1 MLFITVCISFAS
13 CKGKSAKV
21 SEPASNDTTKYFQVA
36 EYIQSQ
42 VKEISSTPFFIY
54 KLTTEGDKKD
64 STPITNAE
72 TSELA
77 QQFTKPDLNDHSI
90 KKYYIESVFFD
101 ETTKTF
107 SINYSTTNKE
117 LELQNVDVILKE
129 DGKTVKRIFLRK
141 FLNYSDSSVIE
152 QLSWKPNES
161 FQIDRLVQLPSQQE
175 VSRQTQVIWNVKG

>member
-1 MLFITVCISFAS
+1 MTIVIGVAS
-13 CKGKSAKV
+13 CKGNTAKE

-42 VKEISSTPFFIY
+42 VKEINGTPFFIY
-54 KLTTEGDKKD
+54 KLTIEGDKKD
-64 STPITNAE
+64 STTISNEE

-77 QQFTKPDLNDHSI
+77 KQFTKPDLNDRSI
-90 KKYYIESVFFD
+90 KKYYTESVFFD

-117 LELQNVDVILKE
+117 LELQNVDVLLKE
-129 DGKTVKRIFLRK
+129 DGKTVKKIFLRK
-141 FLNYSDSSVIE
+141 FFNYSDSSVIE

-161 FQIDRLVQLPSQQE
+161 FQINRLVQLSSQQE
-175 VSRQTQVIWNVKG
+175 ISRQTQVVWNVKG